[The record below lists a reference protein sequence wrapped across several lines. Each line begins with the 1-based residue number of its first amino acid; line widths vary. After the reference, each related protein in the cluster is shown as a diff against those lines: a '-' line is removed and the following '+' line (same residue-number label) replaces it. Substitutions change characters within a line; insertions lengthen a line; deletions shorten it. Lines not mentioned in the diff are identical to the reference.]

1 MENLTK
7 ELDAVVHKE
16 ITNTVLDNSEV
27 MISSLHSFINTVA
40 LLNMKEKDILE
51 LVNKVFCPRV
61 RDKKEDIKKQLLLDK
76 LNTAINKDLEANE
89 EKTLKLTNEQLYA
102 LRSSVE
108 CNKANIN
115 INITK

>member
-1 MENLTK
+1 MTATK
-7 ELDAVVHKE
+7 NYSGALGRILLQIYLGTKL
-16 ITNTVLDNSEV
+16 NTV
-27 MISSLHSFINTVA
+27 VA

>member
-1 MENLTK
+1 MK
-7 ELDAVVHKE
+7 VVRLGLIVH
-16 ITNTVLDNSEV
+16 ILVSIGFLV
-27 MISSLHSFINTVA
+27 FSLFGKAT
-40 LLNMKEKDILE
+40 
-51 LVNKVFCPRV
+51 
-61 RDKKEDIKKQLLLDK
+61 LLDK